1 MKLPVYSVDLIKEL
15 DAMYPDQCPDL
26 SLSDREIWARAGQRS
41 VVRFLLSLIKDNA
54 EASMPELLNKEN
66 D

>member
-15 DAMYPDQCPDL
+15 DEMYPERCPDL

-41 VVRFLLSLIKDNA
+41 VVRFLLSLIQDNA
-54 EASMPELLNKEN
+54 EASMPDILNKEN
-66 D
+66 

>member
-15 DAMYPDQCPDL
+15 DAVYPERCPDL
-26 SLSDREIWARAGQRS
+26 SLSDREIWVRAGQRS

-54 EASMPELLNKEN
+54 EASMPELLNK
-66 D
+66 DT